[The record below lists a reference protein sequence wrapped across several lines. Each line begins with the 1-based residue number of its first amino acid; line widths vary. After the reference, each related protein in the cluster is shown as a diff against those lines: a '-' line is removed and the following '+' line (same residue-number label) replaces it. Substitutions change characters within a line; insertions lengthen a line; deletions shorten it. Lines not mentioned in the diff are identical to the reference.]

1 MTFRKTMAA
10 LLAASFLTAA
20 AATAATYTIDSA
32 HSSVGFK
39 VRHMMVSKVTGS
51 FGEFSGTVE
60 YVEGQPDRWAAA
72 ATIKTAS
79 VNTNDAKR
87 DGHLRNADFFDAEK
101 YPEITFASTGVS
113 QKGGGWVLAGDL
125 TMHGV
130 TKPVELELEFNGAI
144 TDPWGND
151 RIGFS
156 AKGVL
161 DRRDFGITYN
171 TVLDKGGVAVSD
183 EVELLLEIEAIAQK

>member
-1 MTFRKTMAA
+1 MTFRKMMAA
-10 LLAASFLTAA
+10 VLAASFLTAA
-20 AATAATYTIDSA
+20 AATAATYTIDAA

-60 YVEGQPDRWAAA
+60 YVEGQPAQWAAA
-72 ATIKTAS
+72 ATIKSAS
-79 VNTNDAKR
+79 VNTNDVKR

-113 QKGGGWVLAGDL
+113 KKGDGWVLAGDL

-130 TKPVELELEFNGAI
+130 TKPVALDLEFNGAI

-156 AKGVL
+156 ARGKL
-161 DRRDFGITYN
+161 DRRDYGITYN